1 MHLPAE
7 TTGTWTVR
15 GSLFCNLTNYWG
27 SLVDNVLD
35 LRFVVMSP
43 SPINGLRKFY
53 SIISEHSVKNKSAQE
68 LVGKRRGQ
76 IHLSCG
82 AIRRRWVC
90 LHLPVCNG

>member
-35 LRFVVMSP
+35 LRFVVM

-90 LHLPVCNG
+90 LHLPVGNG

>member
-1 MHLPAE
+1 MVIKDALA
-7 TTGTWTVR
+7 TVR
-15 GSLFCNLTNYWG
+15 GSLFYNLTNYWG

-35 LRFVVMSP
+35 LRRFVVMSP